1 MKSPALV
8 VLGFLLL
15 VDVSAQSSQAQPN
28 APELTVTKKFWRK
41 ELYHPAL
48 TSDPFRVNDEQMEM
62 QRAQRDNNIRNSVR
76 VREGTTPQPAQSV
89 RNPKPMPTE
98 SEAPRMLFVYRVTVK
113 NSGTKT
119 ITGLVWEYVF
129 FDPER
134 AEQVG
139 QHSFLHR
146 VKIRSGKSME
156 LIGESVRPPTRV
168 IDANKKGESRLT
180 EEVVIRRIEY
190 EDGSVWQRPVN

>member
-89 RNPKPMPTE
+89 RSPKPMPTE

-129 FDPER
+129 FDQER